1 MKVAL
6 DSKISATIT
15 WIAGV
20 VAFAVACVLPATF
33 FVSNFQLQQAAIETE
48 TEFNA
53 RLASQV
59 ISANPALWRF
69 QQLRLEEFLKRRPL
83 QGDLETRRIIDLEG
97 KVIAESVEAIAEP
110 SIWRSRDILDAG
122 VKVGEIQIGRSLRPL
137 LYQTAGVGL
146 VAAALGLCAF
156 VAIGLLPLRALNRAL
171 ADNTKLVEETK
182 RAEEVQKFLKEL
194 SQDIAS
200 LNIDSLLRKLTEK
213 VREFFK
219 VDAADVRILEKGV
232 WKVKGV
238 SGIEPE
244 KLQSD
249 STGTGRGRSG
259 WIIQNRKP
267 LLVPDIIKQMGFP
280 GGESIRKAG
289 IRGYVGVPLFS
300 RGGEVIGILR
310 LLSYEP
316 RELGE
321 SEVDLLQQLANG
333 AAIALTNARL
343 YEETER
349 RRREAVELARVARSL
364 TATLDMGAVGERI
377 VTSVREL
384 FGVKASTLRLLQ
396 PDGSLRALA
405 STGEAFAT
413 RSGED
418 VLVTG
423 TGLASVAVAEGRP
436 IWSADVL
443 NEPRIRLT
451 DQMRDYQLR
460 SGDRSMIAVPLR
472 AHETIIG
479 SLGLADRTGR
489 IYSDSEV
496 ELAQTFADQA
506 ALALENARLFEK
518 TSSKSRELEGLTAIT
533 KEVTRLQKPDKLLPL
548 ILEQA
553 CRLLKAE
560 GMGIRV
566 VKGDELVRVAHTK
579 AAEAAMIRPSI
590 KVGESLSGRVVS
602 EDRPIA
608 VYDLVSDSRHIPEH
622 NRSAVAAGIRSFLG
636 VPLRSQDKVIGTL
649 TIYTK
654 EHRHFSQE
662 EIDLVSAFA
671 DQAAIAIENSRLFEE
686 TAQRAQE
693 QEALGAI
700 ATAVNQSLHL
710 DELLKITLDK
720 VLEATGR
727 ERISIRLKN
736 PVTGEVTLV
745 AHRGF
750 SREEIEDLRRR
761 VPHKASEQVFA
772 SGETL
777 IIHSSAGA
785 DFGSLLPLS
794 RSVAWIPIK
803 ARVNVVGVMGISATV
818 QISFSPREV
827 AFLGA
832 IGNVIGVAL
841 ENARLFQST
850 QQGLE
855 RVRALHEIDNAITS
869 TLDLR
874 TVLHVLMEKIDLV
887 LPYSATTVRLFNEA
901 SGFLEPIAC
910 RNLNEKEWKADKW
923 KGGRGIPNVVFE
935 SKAPWT
941 VSNVQTD
948 PSIKDTEFFRKHSLV
963 SYLGVPLV
971 VKAEILGVLGFYTR
985 EEHDFSAEEVE
996 FLSTIA
1002 GQAAIAIHNSQLYE
1016 QLSATN
1022 RRREKLL
1029 KDLSGLYTALTPL
1042 APAESVQAVMDGFIE
1057 MLMES
1062 TGAEMALIRLR
1073 NETRDGFIAA
1083 QRGFPEYYLN
1093 AVKIIKPGSAADVVF
1108 DTGEPIIAPD
1118 ITMESRLK
1126 GKVQLQVGL
1135 RSCAMLPLKARGEVR
1150 GIIHLASREVGYFN
1164 ESQKDHLIAIARQI
1178 GIMLENREL
1187 FDAVTA
1193 SRDRLEMVNETLV
1206 RQTEELARSNAD
1218 LEQFAYVASHDLQEP
1233 LRMITGYTQLL
1244 AKRYGDKLDQN
1255 ANEYIAYAVEGA
1267 KRMQR
1272 LIHDLLDYSR
1282 VGTKG
1287 KEFAP
1292 ADCQTIV
1299 TKTLRTL
1306 QPAIQESAA
1315 TITHDSLP
1323 TVTGDAAQLT
1333 QLFQNLIANAIKYRD
1348 SKPPVVQVS
1357 CKQEGG
1363 HWLFSVRDNGIGIDP
1378 QYANRIFVIFQ
1389 RLHGR
1394 DKYAG
1399 TGIGLAVCKKIVER
1413 HGGRIWVES
1422 ELGDGATF
1430 HFTIPMNGERT

>member
-20 VAFAVACVLPATF
+20 VAVAVACALPATF
-33 FVSNFQLQQAAIETE
+33 FVSSYWLQKAVIDTE
-48 TEFNA
+48 AEINA

-59 ISANPALWRF
+59 INANPTLWRF
-69 QQLRLEEFLKRRPL
+69 QQQKFEEFLQRRPH
-83 QGDLETRRIIDLEG
+83 QGDHEIRRIVNLEG
-97 KVIAESVEAIAEP
+97 KMIAESADPITAP
-110 SIWRSRDILDAG
+110 WMWRSRDILDAG

-137 LYQTAGVGL
+137 VYQTAGVGL
-146 VAAALGLCAF
+146 AAAALGLCAF
-156 VAIGLLPLRALNRAL
+156 VAVRVLPLRALNRAL
-171 ADNTKLVEETK
+171 AENTKLVEETK

-219 VDAADVRILEKGV
+219 ADVADVRIIEKGV

-244 KLQSD
+244 KVQSD
-249 STGTGRGRSG
+249 STGTSRGRSG
-259 WIIQNRKP
+259 WIIQNRQP
-267 LLVPDIIKQMGFP
+267 LLVPDIIKQTGVS

-310 LLSYEP
+310 VLSYEP
-316 RELGE
+316 REFSE

-343 YEETER
+343 YDETER
-349 RRREAVELARVARSL
+349 RRREAEELARVARSL
-364 TATLDMGAVGERI
+364 TATLDMRAVGERI

-405 STGEAFAT
+405 SAGEAFST

-418 VLVTG
+418 VLVAG

-496 ELAQTFADQA
+496 ALAQTFADQA
-506 ALALENARLFEK
+506 ALALENARLFE
-518 TSSKSRELEGLTAIT
+518 
-533 KEVTRLQKPDKLLPL
+533 
-548 ILEQA
+548 
-553 CRLLKAE
+553 
-560 GMGIRV
+560 
-566 VKGDELVRVAHTK
+566 
-579 AAEAAMIRPSI
+579 
-590 KVGESLSGRVVS
+590 
-602 EDRPIA
+602 
-608 VYDLVSDSRHIPEH
+608 
-622 NRSAVAAGIRSFLG
+622 
-636 VPLRSQDKVIGTL
+636 
-649 TIYTK
+649 
-654 EHRHFSQE
+654 
-662 EIDLVSAFA
+662 
-671 DQAAIAIENSRLFEE
+671 E
-686 TAQRAQE
+686 TEQRAQE
-693 QEALGAI
+693 QAVLNAI
-700 ATAVNQSLHL
+700 AMATSQSLHL
-710 DELLKITLDK
+710 DELLQISLDR
-720 VLEATGR
+720 VLDVTGR
-727 ERISIRLKN
+727 DKGYIRLKD
-736 PVTGEVTLV
+736 PISGKLRLV
-745 AHRGF
+745 AHRGI
-750 SREEIEDLRRR
+750 SKEYVEVLVHRRT
-761 VPHKASEQVFA
+761 PGGKSDQVLE
-772 SGETL
+772 SGEVLVINDPEGACLKEETRREGRHCL
-777 IIHSSAGA
+777 IWV
-785 DFGSLLPLS
+785 PL
-794 RSVAWIPIK
+794 K
-803 ARVNVVGVMGISATV
+803 ARGTVVGLLNLSTEQPIPFAH
-818 QISFSPREV
+818 REV
-827 AFLGA
+827 ELLQA

-850 QQGLE
+850 QQALE

-874 TVLHVLMEKIDLV
+874 TVLDVLMEKIDLV

-923 KGGRGIPNVVFE
+923 RGGRGIPNVVFE

-941 VSNVQTD
+941 VRNVQTD

-996 FLSTIA
+996 FLTTLASE
-1002 GQAAIAIHNSQLYE
+1002 AAIAIHNSQLYE
-1016 QLSATN
+1016 QS
-1022 RRREKLL
+1022 RR
-1029 KDLSGLYTALTPL
+1029 
-1042 APAESVQAVMDGFIE
+1042 QA
-1057 MLMES
+1057 ME
-1062 TGAEMALIRLR
+1062 
-1073 NETRDGFIAA
+1073 
-1083 QRGFPEYYLN
+1083 
-1093 AVKIIKPGSAADVVF
+1093 
-1108 DTGEPIIAPD
+1108 
-1118 ITMESRLK
+1118 
-1126 GKVQLQVGL
+1126 
-1135 RSCAMLPLKARGEVR
+1135 
-1150 GIIHLASREVGYFN
+1150 
-1164 ESQKDHLIAIARQI
+1164 
-1178 GIMLENREL
+1178 LE
-1187 FDAVTA
+1187 
-1193 SRDRLEMVNETLV
+1193 
-1206 RQTEELARSNAD
+1206 RSNAE

-1233 LRMITGYTQLL
+1233 LRMVTGYTQLL

-1255 ANEYIAYAVEGA
+1255 ANEYIDYAVDGA
-1267 KRMQR
+1267 KRMQA
-1272 LIHDLLDYSR
+1272 LIHDLLTYSR
-1282 VGTKG
+1282 VGTRA

-1292 ADCQTIV
+1292 TDCGAV
-1299 TKTLRTL
+1299 VAETLRAL
-1306 QPAIQESAA
+1306 QPAIEESAA
-1315 TITHDSLP
+1315 TVTHDPLP
-1323 TVTGDAAQLT
+1323 TVMGDESQLL
-1333 QLFQNLIANAIKYRD
+1333 QLFQNLIGNAIKYRGG
-1348 SKPPVVQVS
+1348 KPPVVQVS
-1357 CKQEGG
+1357 CRQGDD

-1378 QYANRIFVIFQ
+1378 KYAERIFVIFQ

-1394 DKYAG
+1394 DQYAG

-1413 HGGRIWVES
+1413 HGGKIWVES
-1422 ELGDGATF
+1422 ELGKGATF
-1430 HFTIPMNGERT
+1430 YFTMAAAAVDGRASDVGE